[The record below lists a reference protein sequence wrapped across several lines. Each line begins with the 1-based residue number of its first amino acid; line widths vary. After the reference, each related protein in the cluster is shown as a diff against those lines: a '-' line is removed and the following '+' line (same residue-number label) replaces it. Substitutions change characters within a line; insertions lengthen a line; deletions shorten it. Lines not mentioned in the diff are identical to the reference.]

1 MTINRLTLREVT
13 EKGAHWDL
21 LLHRNGSSFNMT
33 SVGNEEK
40 VKYNAIA
47 LYVKTHENTHD
58 ILFEKT

>member
-1 MTINRLTLREVT
+1 
-13 EKGAHWDL
+13 
-21 LLHRNGSSFNMT
+21 MT

-47 LYVKTHENTHD
+47 LYVKPHENTHD